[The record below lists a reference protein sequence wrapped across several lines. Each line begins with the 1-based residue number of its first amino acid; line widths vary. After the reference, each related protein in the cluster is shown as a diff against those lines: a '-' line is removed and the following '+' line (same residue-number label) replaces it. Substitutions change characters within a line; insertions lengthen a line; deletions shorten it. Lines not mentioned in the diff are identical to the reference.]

1 MSQTPAQAGPSGL
14 ASLACDRSE
23 PMSGCGTTGPH
34 PFMAGR
40 DAIVRHTSL
49 GESAITISK
58 RDWLSGVSAGLGL
71 TRLLESLIRR
81 PCLVVFNY
89 HRVTSPDSCPYDH
102 AVIEATPE
110 EFDDQLAFLKKRYN
124 VIDLEEVQALAEK
137 RSPLR
142 HRHALVTL
150 DDGYRDGYDVALPIL
165 KSRGIRATFFL
176 TTGFIDTNKVP
187 WWDQVAFVVRNTEQ
201 RRLRLRYPGDV
212 FLNLD
217 ELGADRTIQRLLKLY
232 KHPETTNPGRF
243 LAEVEEACN
252 VPRPSEAPE
261 RLFLSWQEVEALAL
275 AGMAIGSHTHTHPVL
290 AKLTA
295 EEQQQEC
302 ELSRDLLR
310 EKLSRP
316 VEALAFPVGSR
327 QSFSETTLQCVRA
340 AGYRLAFS
348 YYGGVNTR
356 GMDPFNI
363 LRMSIDRMSVAQ
375 HRLRSAV
382 AGTTAGRAW

>member
-1 MSQTPAQAGPSGL
+1 V
-14 ASLACDRSE
+14 
-23 PMSGCGTTGPH
+23 
-34 PFMAGR
+34 AGR
-40 DAIVRHTSL
+40 DAIVRHTSR
-49 GESAITISK
+49 GESAIRISK
-58 RDWLSGVSAGLGL
+58 RDWLSGVAAGLGL
-71 TRLLESLIRR
+71 TRLLESLNRR
-81 PCLVVFNY
+81 PCVIVFNY

-102 AVIEATPE
+102 AVIETTPE
-110 EFDDQLAFLKKRYN
+110 EFDDQLAFLKQRYN
-124 VIDLEEVQALAEK
+124 VIDLEELQALAEK

-142 HRHALVTL
+142 HCYALVTL
-150 DDGYRDGYDVALPIL
+150 DDGYRDGHDVALPIL

-187 WWDQVAFVVRNTEQ
+187 WWDQVAFVVRTTER
-201 RRLRLRYPGDV
+201 RRLRLRYPRDV
-212 FLNLD
+212 LLNLG

-243 LAEVEEACN
+243 LAEVEEACG
-252 VPRPSEAPE
+252 VPRPLEAPE
-261 RLFLSWQEVEALAL
+261 RLFLTWQEVEALAL
-275 AGMAIGSHTHTHPVL
+275 SGMAIGSHAHTHEVL

-295 EEQQQEC
+295 EEQQREC
-302 ELSRDLLR
+302 ELSRNLLQ

-316 VEALAFPVGSR
+316 VTALAFPVGSR
-327 QSFSETTLQCVRA
+327 QSFSETTRQCVRS

-363 LRMSIDRMSVAQ
+363 LRMSVGHMSVAQ

-382 AGTTAGRAW
+382 AGATARRVW